1 MDTINRLASV
11 GRPLSRTFWP
21 ALAAL
26 ALALPAPALAQD
38 QLDSLRIDSL
48 MTIVAD
54 RMQSGAL
61 AAAREDVDALIEA
74 RDGLFGYGGVFVDI
88 LGELAEADCS
98 RAPSWVQSTAQH
110 LFIVTERLTLALDR
124 STDGEMDRWPA
135 GPELILDDLEFLRET
150 WDEIKSENR
159 ETCSRG
165 DLPIGRMARQVP
177 FEPAGTSSPGSPS
190 VHRCPRAPPED
201 SVACKP

>member
-1 MDTINRLASV
+1 MDTINRLATV

-26 ALALPAPALAQD
+26 ALTLPSPALAQD
-38 QLDSLRIDSL
+38 QLDTLRIDSV

-61 AAAREDVDALIEA
+61 AAAREDADALIEA

-150 WDEIKSENR
+150 WDEIRGENR
-159 ETCSRG
+159 ETCSRV
-165 DLPIGRMARQVP
+165 DLPIGRINSRSGP
-177 FEPAGTSSPGSPS
+177 HGIRG
-190 VHRCPRAPPED
+190 R
-201 SVACKP
+201 